1 MLIKTKGILLHKC
14 RFSDTSM
21 IINVLTHDA
30 GKQSFLVKGVYSKKS
45 KNRISS
51 LELLNL
57 LEITAWKSSKS
68 DLLTVRELD
77 VWYHYQSISE
87 DFNKKT
93 IALFLAE
100 FIHRTIQ
107 SPDADPQLY
116 YFVENSLLFFDK
128 MDKKYSDFHLRFLS
142 HFTKYL
148 GIIPQNDY
156 SSQKPYFNILTASF
170 YPIYGEDNYFFNDQS
185 SFQLHK
191 YLSTPLQDY
200 LDYTFSLKERSV
212 FLDDILRFYIYHL
225 SHFHGLKSIR
235 VLKSILH

>member
-1 MLIKTKGILLHKC
+1 MLVKTKGILLNKN

-21 IINVLTHDA
+21 IVHVLTQDA
-30 GKQSFLVKGVYSKKS
+30 GKQSFLVKGVYSRNS

-68 DLLTVRELD
+68 DLVTVRELD
-77 VWYHYQSISE
+77 IWHHYHSISD

-93 IALFLAE
+93 MALFLAE

-107 SPDADPQLY
+107 SPDADVQLY
-116 YFVENSLLFFDK
+116 HFVESSLLHFDK
-128 MDKKYSDFHLRFLS
+128 LEKSFSDFHLRFLS

-170 YPIYGEDNYFFNDQS
+170 SHIYGEDNYYFNAQS
-185 SFQLHK
+185 SIQLHK
-191 YLSTPLQDY
+191 YLSISIMDY
-200 LDYTFSLKERSV
+200 LECVFPLNERNV
-212 FLDDILRFYIYHL
+212 FLDDLLRFYAYHL
-225 SHFHGLKSIR
+225 SHFVGLKSIS
-235 VLKSILH
+235 VLKSVLH